1 MLAEADV
8 VHVVGGRV
16 ADDVCQSSARV
27 ESSVREERRGAP
39 VSSFLLITKVSK
51 NRNNPNSC
59 VSVPSPPFKSNQL
72 FVYLNQCL

>member
-27 ESSVREERRGAP
+27 ETSVREERSA
-39 VSSFLLITKVSK
+39 
-51 NRNNPNSC
+51 C
-59 VSVPSPPFKSNQL
+59 L
-72 FVYLNQCL
+72 FVFVDYKS